1 MLENALDS
9 FFLRFL
15 IILKKKHLSCC
26 SALFPV
32 SFMLQIIIV
41 QLCCDTMDL
50 DIQIS
55 CI

>member
-1 MLENALDS
+1 MLENVLDS

-15 IILKKKHLSCC
+15 IILKKKKHLSCC
-26 SALFPV
+26 SAPFPV

-50 DIQIS
+50 DI
-55 CI
+55 